1 MVTFRII
8 DKKVRPMGSGVAS
21 SSIGAPSRV
30 SITGALP
37 KTSSGGGLFSP
48 SAIAARGLNFAI
60 RKKDEA
66 KDAIREEQGSRGAVV
81 EQVTKEEAEITR
93 KELSETTGK
102 TIDIIK
108 DKLKEIPKG
117 RTKKQKEKFAD
128 QSEEI
133 EKVLQESESNK
144 WLIDNYNI
152 SSRIQALKFKRDF
165 RGDKDAARILQ
176 AIQANDWNK
185 AKRLDAEYSKK
196 ITSGYSEKSK
206 EESNEGKKV
215 LLNFGYVRGGI
226 DDPDL
231 VPTKKTIRITEDE
244 NSDIPSEEVEE
255 AVSSTQIS
263 VTPKLTPAEIKLL
276 SRTSTGRKRL
286 KEWGLAKSIVHNP
299 FESSTLIAGGGRFL
313 QTE

>member
-152 SSRIQALKFKRDF
+152 SSRIQALKFKRLTV
-165 RGDKDAARILQ
+165 AILKNQ
-176 AIQANDWNK
+176 
-185 AKRLDAEYSKK
+185 KR
-196 ITSGYSEKSK
+196 
-206 EESNEGKKV
+206 NQMKV
-215 LLNFGYVRGGI
+215 R
-226 DDPDL
+226 
-231 VPTKKTIRITEDE
+231 
-244 NSDIPSEEVEE
+244 
-255 AVSSTQIS
+255 
-263 VTPKLTPAEIKLL
+263 
-276 SRTSTGRKRL
+276 
-286 KEWGLAKSIVHNP
+286 
-299 FESSTLIAGGGRFL
+299 RFS
-313 QTE
+313 